1 MKKRS
6 FLQYAAASASLC
18 LPWAQAKAQAAPFPA
33 RPIRVIVPFLAG
45 NVLDNA
51 MRNVGEEFLKNTGQP
66 LVIDNRAGGAG
77 IIAAQAVMQAPADG
91 YTLLL
96 ATNSMFGINP
106 HTFSKLPYKPDTDF
120 KPVTNVIGMTMV
132 LAVRSDIPASTL
144 AEFIAWV
151 KGRPGKTSFA
161 SFTAGNSSHFMGIIL
176 NQQAGLDMEHI
187 PFNGTPAVVQ
197 NLLGGQIDAAFL
209 PLNAVKPMVDAGRVK
224 VLAVSSP
231 QRSPLLPQVV
241 TFREAGFPALEI
253 YIWAGLAAPAH
264 TPDPI
269 IASLNAAFVKILQ
282 MPELRDKWKA
292 SDMSPIPSTPEA
304 FRQFAREDSKRWG
317 EAVRISGFK
326 ANES

>member
-6 FLQYAAASASLC
+6 FLQWAALGASQY
-18 LPWAQAKAQAAPFPA
+18 LPWAHANTPGFPA
-33 RPIRVIVPFLAG
+33 RPIKIVVPFLAG

-51 MRNVGEEFLKNTGQP
+51 LRNVGEEFVKNTGQP
-66 LVIDNRAGGAG
+66 LVIDNRPGGAG

-132 LAVRSDIPASTL
+132 LAVRSSIPANTL
-144 AEFIAWV
+144 AELVAWV
-151 KGRPGKTSFA
+151 KGNPGKTSFA

-176 NQQAGLDMEHI
+176 NQQAGIDMEHI

-197 NLLGGQIDAAFL
+197 NLLGGQIDVAFL
-209 PLNAVKPMVDAGRVK
+209 PLNAVKPMVDAGRIK

-253 YIWAGLAAPAH
+253 YIWAGLVAPAH
-264 TPDPI
+264 TPEPI
-269 IASLNAAFVKILQ
+269 IASLNTALVKILQ

-292 SDMSPIPSTPEA
+292 ADMLPIPSTPDA

-317 EAVRISGFK
+317 EAVRVSGFK

>member
-6 FLQYAAASASLC
+6 FLQYIAAGASQC
-18 LPWAQAKAQAAPFPA
+18 IPWAQANASTFPV
-33 RPIRVIVPFLAG
+33 RPIRIIVPFLAG

-66 LVIDNRAGGAG
+66 LVIENRAGGAG

-106 HTFSKLPYKPDTDF
+106 HTFNKLPYKPDTDF
-120 KPVTNVIGMTMV
+120 KAITNVIGMTMV
-132 LAVRSDIPASTL
+132 LAVRGDIPVNTL
-144 AEFIAWV
+144 SEFIAWA
-151 KGRPGKTSFA
+151 KARPGKTSFA
-161 SFTAGNSSHFMGIIL
+161 SFTAGNSSHFMGVIL
-176 NQQAGLDMEHI
+176 NQKTGLDMEHI

-197 NLLGGQIDAAFL
+197 NLLGGQIDSAFL
-209 PLNAVKPMVDAGRVK
+209 PLIAVKSMVDAGRVK

-241 TFREAGFPALEI
+241 TFRESGFPALEI
-253 YIWAGLAAPAH
+253 YIWAGLAAPAN
-264 TPDPI
+264 TPDAI
-269 IASLNAAFVKILQ
+269 VTSLNSAFVKILQ